1 MSRQIIHIDADCFF
15 AAVEM
20 RERPE
25 LVHRPIAIGGSAS
38 ARGVISTCNYPAREF
53 GVRSAMA
60 TARALRLCPGLI
72 LLPHRLDLYREVSA
86 SMMSIFR
93 RYTDLL
99 EPLSVDEA
107 YLDVS
112 ASATDEQQALDVA
125 RKIRRDVA
133 RELQITVSAG
143 VAGNK
148 FLAKVASD
156 WRKPDGL
163 FQVSHVDTDKFVA
176 DLSVRLIPGVGRVT
190 CEQLQYL
197 GVIYCRDLYRYSIDE
212 LQTMFGRF
220 GARLYW
226 FSRGIDEREVTPERE
241 RKSVSVE
248 QTFAEDLA
256 SKEACYDKL
265 YELWPR
271 LQRRLDKIDQEAAV
285 AKGFVKVKFA
295 DFTQTTVE
303 RPGTQWGPEAM
314 RPLLT
319 EALARGHQKVRL
331 LGLGVRLEQ
340 SPASDTPDQIG
351 LFDT

>member
-1 MSRQIIHIDADCFF
+1 MTRQIIHIDADCFF

-25 LVHRPIAIGGSAS
+25 LVQRPIAIGGSAN

-86 SMMSIFR
+86 EMMSIFR
-93 RYTDLL
+93 RYTELL

-112 ASATDEQQALDVA
+112 AVTDGEFDALAIAQQIRADVS
-125 RKIRRDVA
+125 
-133 RELQITVSAG
+133 RELHITVSAG

-156 WRKPDGL
+156 WRKPNGL
-163 FQVSHVDTDKFVA
+163 FQVLNSQVADFVA

-197 GVIYCRDLYRYSIDE
+197 GVTRCRDLNRYSLE
-212 LQTMFGRF
+212 QLQQLFGRF
-220 GARLYW
+220 GDRLYW
-226 FSRGIDEREVTPERE
+226 FSRGIDERSVTPERE

-248 QTFAEDLA
+248 QTFAKDVA
-256 SKEACYDKL
+256 SKDDCYKKL
-265 YELWPR
+265 ADLWPR
-271 LQRRLDKIDQEAAV
+271 LQRRLDKLGNDFV
-285 AKGFVKVKFA
+285 VSKGFVKVKFA

-303 RPGTQWGPEAM
+303 RPGKDWSPDAFK
-314 RPLLT
+314 PLLM
-319 EALARGHQKVRL
+319 EALARGQQGVRL
-331 LGLGVRLEQ
+331 LGLGVRVTPI
-340 SPASDTPDQIG
+340 PAAATPDQMG
-351 LFDT
+351 LFDG